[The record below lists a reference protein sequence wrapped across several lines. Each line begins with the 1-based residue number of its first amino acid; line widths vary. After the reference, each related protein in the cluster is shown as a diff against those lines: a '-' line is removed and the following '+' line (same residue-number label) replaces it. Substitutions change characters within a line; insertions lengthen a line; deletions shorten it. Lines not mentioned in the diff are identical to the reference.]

1 MQSRALEVR
10 FLDQSENGHAVL
22 LDINTSYSTEFFH
35 HMHSLYAY
43 IYIYI
48 YTHTHIHTYI
58 YNLLFSPSTGMIAR
72 GL

>member
-22 LDINTSYSTEFFH
+22 LDINTYSTEFFH

-43 IYIYI
+43 IYII
-48 YTHTHIHTYI
+48 CSF
-58 YNLLFSPSTGMIAR
+58 LQVLE
-72 GL
+72 